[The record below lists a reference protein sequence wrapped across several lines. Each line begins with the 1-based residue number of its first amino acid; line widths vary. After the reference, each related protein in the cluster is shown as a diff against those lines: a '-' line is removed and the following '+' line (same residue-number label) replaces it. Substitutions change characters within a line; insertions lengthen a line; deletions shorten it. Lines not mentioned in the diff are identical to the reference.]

1 MSVREVDTHVG
12 LELMQRRELD
22 IALIRQLSV
31 PRGFQRAVLKQ
42 ESFVLAAPADW
53 KLPRTLSRDLALAA
67 ELPWI
72 WIPRTRTPD
81 YHDQVAACCRAA
93 GFTPHAQHLA
103 QSINSQLAMVASGLG
118 VALVPES
125 SLDGHLSGRRIK
137 AVRLRTSST
146 IDLAAVWRPADNRL
160 VGDLL
165 EGDQALVERL
175 GGRRPRSSGRRTVK
189 RLSPLAAGSSGAH
202 EREARLDERECLGH
216 GDLVRHVGEVGEGW
230 RGCRRAPRA
239 SDARDPA
246 RLRADQIERAGVAD
260 RGVADVLEALSVGIA
275 ETPGGQRRQLVS
287 PRSRTPPL
295 ADSSVCG
302 ERPAG
307 SCSRGP
313 NSISRGFFCLTT
325 SKCPF
330 LNRASASPRAFS
342 SLSHARCHPSSS
354 GMSAPARPPAHRA
367 RRREHEHLPGVLLED
382 EHAPGRVGRYRL
394 PLRTLVRP

>member
-1 MSVREVDTHVG
+1 MVEVREARYFIAVAEELNFGRAAERLHMSQPPLSAAVKALEKRLGVLLLHRTTRHVGLTSAGSVFLGHCRTVVAAAEAADSAARHAADGQAGEIRIGAVTTAFTGPLPQALQEYARSHPGVDVRVREVDTHVG

-53 KLPRTLSRDLALAA
+53 KLPSTLSRDLALAA

-165 EGDQALVERL
+165 EEIR
-175 GGRRPRSSGRRTVK
+175 RSSK
-189 RLSPLAAGSSGAH
+189 DLAAG
-202 EREARLDERECLGH
+202 GH
-216 GDLVRHVGEVGEGW
+216 
-230 RGCRRAPRA
+230 A
-239 SDARDPA
+239 
-246 RLRADQIERAGVAD
+246 
-260 RGVADVLEALSVGIA
+260 
-275 ETPGGQRRQLVS
+275 
-287 PRSRTPPL
+287 
-295 ADSSVCG
+295 
-302 ERPAG
+302 RPAG
-307 SCSRGP
+307 
-313 NSISRGFFCLTT
+313 
-325 SKCPF
+325 
-330 LNRASASPRAFS
+330 
-342 SLSHARCHPSSS
+342 
-354 GMSAPARPPAHRA
+354 
-367 RRREHEHLPGVLLED
+367 
-382 EHAPGRVGRYRL
+382 GR
-394 PLRTLVRP
+394 